1 MFRHVMVATAAL
13 ALGIPGVAR
22 DAAADLPPKAEALI
36 VEAKKV
42 QLEAQDIS
50 KELRVKQFDLNKVK
64 EMMTNLTGHVEAV
77 NKMVVELQPME
88 PSMTEDQKAKFN
100 LVKTK
105 AELLT
110 IFAANKKDMLL
121 GDRPEKNR
129 SLLRAKADGI
139 AKRSELLQQSA
150 MALRR

>member
-22 DAAADLPPKAEALI
+22 DTAADLPTKAEALI

-50 KELRVKQFDLNKVK
+50 RQLRVKQFDLNKLT
-64 EMMTNLTGHVEAV
+64 EMMTNLTGQVETV
-77 NKMVVELQPME
+77 NKMVLELQPME
-88 PSMTEDQKAKFN
+88 PSMNEHQKAKFT

-110 IFAANKKDMLL
+110 IFANNKTDMLL